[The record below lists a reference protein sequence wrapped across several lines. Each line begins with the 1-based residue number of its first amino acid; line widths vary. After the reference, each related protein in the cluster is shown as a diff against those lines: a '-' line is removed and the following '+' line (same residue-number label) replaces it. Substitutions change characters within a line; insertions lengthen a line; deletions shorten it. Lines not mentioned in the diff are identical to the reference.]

1 LKQTLL
7 HGEENSNF
15 FVCAFMQSFKMNI
28 NNSILA
34 TYVEGVGED
43 LSFIHEEH
51 RILGVIKLQN
61 EDQSHKTKTS

>member
-1 LKQTLL
+1 
-7 HGEENSNF
+7 
-15 FVCAFMQSFKMNI
+15 MNI